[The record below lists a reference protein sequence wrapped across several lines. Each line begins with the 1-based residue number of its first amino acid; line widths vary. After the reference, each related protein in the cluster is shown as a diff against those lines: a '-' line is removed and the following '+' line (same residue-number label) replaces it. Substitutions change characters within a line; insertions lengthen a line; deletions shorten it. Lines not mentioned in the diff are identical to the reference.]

1 MQRVAKNQIVSC
13 FYRKINRLLT
23 RLTLKLLIYLQ
34 TKTIKMTMKIR
45 LIDNKA
51 SFVEIKDLT
60 SIQKCCIN
68 KEGKENT

>member
-1 MQRVAKNQIVSC
+1 
-13 FYRKINRLLT
+13 
-23 RLTLKLLIYLQ
+23 
-34 TKTIKMTMKIR
+34 MTMKIR